1 VFSTANHDAPDATGS
16 ARKPASPVWIA
27 FEFLD
32 DSLQTV
38 LHCIPNGYKV
48 APIRV
53 LSVARFFLRV
63 PSCPLWFKVL
73 IFTFGNLQSSKPF
86 GAPNAAFPKSSRRP
100 HRAI

>member
-63 PSCPLWFKVL
+63 PSCRLWFKVL
-73 IFTFGNLQSSKPF
+73 LFNSGRNLGNRSDFVNPW
-86 GAPNAAFPKSSRRP
+86 
-100 HRAI
+100 